1 VRWSRE
7 RVPASIR
14 ILVAVLATIVVVVA
28 VPTAAGAQ
36 GSDPDVPVSSEQ
48 ARAAVRDVMAR
59 PEFDYSPSV
68 LERISEWIGEQL
80 SKLFAP
86 AETAAGGSFG
96 GGIGTLFGWLIMLA
110 AVAALVVV
118 AVWVIANRSRR
129 ERGEDEEPLSPTE
142 VEHRR
147 RADEWRSDA
156 ERLEAQGRWK
166 EALRARYRHLVRV
179 LVDRRQ
185 LPDVP
190 GRTTGELRGDLAA
203 TTPDAV
209 DEFDT
214 CCLLFELA
222 WYADVPTD
230 AEGNARFRTAAGRV
244 LAAPVGSDGEG
255 A

>member
-1 VRWSRE
+1 MRWSRE

-14 ILVAVLATIVVVVA
+14 ILVAALATIVVVAA

-36 GSDPDVPVSSEQ
+36 GSDPDAPVSSEET
-48 ARAAVRDVMAR
+48 RAAVRDVMAR
-59 PEFDYSPSV
+59 PEFDYSPST

-80 SKLFAP
+80 SRLFAP
-86 AETAAGGSFG
+86 GEATAGGSFG

-222 WYADVPTD
+222 WYADVSTD
-230 AEGNARFRTAAGRV
+230 AEENARFRTAAGRV
-244 LAAPVGSDGEG
+244 LAAPVGVDGDG

>member
-14 ILVAVLATIVVVVA
+14 ILVAALATIVVVAA

-36 GSDPDVPVSSEQ
+36 GSDPDAPVSSEET
-48 ARAAVRDVMAR
+48 RAAVRDVMAR
-59 PEFDYSPSV
+59 PEFDYSPST

-80 SKLFAP
+80 SRLFAP
-86 AETAAGGSFG
+86 GEATAGGSFG

-222 WYADVPTD
+222 WYADVSTD
-230 AEGNARFRTAAGRV
+230 AEENARFRTAAGRV

>member
-1 VRWSRE
+1 MRWSRE

-14 ILVAVLATIVVVVA
+14 ILVAALATIVVVVA

-36 GSDPDVPVSSEQ
+36 GSDPDVPVSPEET
-48 ARAAVRDVMAR
+48 RAAVRDVMAR

-80 SKLFAP
+80 SRLFAP
-86 AETAAGGSFG
+86 GEATAGGSFG

>member
-14 ILVAVLATIVVVVA
+14 ILVAALATIVVVAA

-36 GSDPDVPVSSEQ
+36 GSDPDAPVSSEET
-48 ARAAVRDVMAR
+48 RAAVRDVMAR
-59 PEFDYSPSV
+59 PEFDYSPST

-80 SKLFAP
+80 SRLFAP
-86 AETAAGGSFG
+86 GEATAGGSFG

-222 WYADVPTD
+222 WYADVSTD
-230 AEGNARFRTAAGRV
+230 AEENARFRTAAGRV
-244 LAAPVGSDGEG
+244 LAAPVGVDGDG